1 MRSAPIAATL
11 CFLGLASALSGTP
24 SGATSGVALPAPT
37 VRLGVGNVQVS
48 WTRPS
53 SAPSGAIYTLSR
65 ETATATRPQPVAGC
79 SGPDLLQCTVPSMD
93 QNSWQYTVSV
103 ASPKTATAAAYQAGP
118 SPLSAAYKVRI
129 ILVVAGQSNALG
141 ARSLASDPSLAS
153 TTATSPAD
161 ANDTLVY
168 PRLSAHATTD
178 QTLLSGPLWAT
189 EQSIGMVGPELGL
202 ARKIYVDTKT
212 KVTIVKVACGGTS
225 LVDYTNTPEATAPCF
240 NGPTQYDGTWD
251 PADQNGLYELLTRTV
266 INMMRTDATSTTSPQ
281 LDVIGG
287 IYWYQGES
295 DASRN
300 VEQGAYQTVLARL
313 IAKTYAD
320 LPISSTRKF
329 IVVKESS
336 KAYLLYRG
344 LQTAGDDAVRAADDA
359 VALGS
364 ATTQVV
370 DSLPHA
376 NAQQCDTSFVSK
388 SAAPGPTRACNL
400 ARFAT
405 PHVADDTTTD
415 YLLHLTAP
423 SELTIGGW
431 AAIVSENQI

>member
-251 PADQNGLYELLTRTV
+251 PAHQDRDQYDADGRDVHDKPTTRRHRWHLLVSRRV
-266 INMMRTDATSTTSPQ
+266 RRKPQCRAGRLPNSP
-281 LDVIGG
+281 G
-287 IYWYQGES
+287 
-295 DASRN
+295 
-300 VEQGAYQTVLARL
+300 
-313 IAKTYAD
+313 
-320 LPISSTRKF
+320 
-329 IVVKESS
+329 
-336 KAYLLYRG
+336 
-344 LQTAGDDAVRAADDA
+344 
-359 VALGS
+359 
-364 ATTQVV
+364 
-370 DSLPHA
+370 
-376 NAQQCDTSFVSK
+376 
-388 SAAPGPTRACNL
+388 
-400 ARFAT
+400 T
-405 PHVADDTTTD
+405 PHREDVCRSTD
-415 YLLHLTAP
+415 QQHQEVHRRQGIVKSVPLVPRP
-423 SELTIGGW
+423 SDRGGRCS
-431 AAIVSENQI
+431 ARRR